1 MRSGFRSAP
10 LPVMLV
16 FTFLLGTLAGVSA
29 GIQHATARDLLR
41 ADGAQRI
48 VVSPL
53 DSKGTVGQLNTEK
66 LEMVRS
72 VPGVEWAVG
81 DYVSSIRSPEGS
93 PLPRFSL
100 ATHSWGSYVPPPITS
115 GSVADGLGLGQVVV
129 PSRSQGVDF
138 TRHLGRTLRFAYS
151 SEAEDTS
158 PPSPDEAS
166 SEDGAEQAADIPRKP
181 PLVSETIELEIVA
194 TYDARWHA
202 DGPETAYLS
211 PVTAAKLASAAD
223 GKTAS
228 LLRLTNGADR
238 IGVMVE
244 DSHDPEVVAE
254 RLREIGLGAFPL
266 PLRERK
272 MIATVDTWRYVAL
285 GGLLVGA
292 ALFGVFAARRNRAE
306 EPLPRVAGV
315 AAVSG
320 LAVAVPATV
329 LGMLGALA
337 LRAPME
343 AFLGLRIDW
352 WMLVPSPVW
361 ILLGMLLPALVAA
374 AGASVSRAGRRQRS
388 A

>member
-1 MRSGFRSAP
+1 
-10 LPVMLV
+10 MLV

-41 ADGAQRI
+41 ADGAQRL

-53 DSKGTVGQLNTEK
+53 DSKGTIGQLNAEK
-66 LEMVRS
+66 LEMIRS
-72 VPGVEWAVG
+72 IPGVEWAVG
-81 DYVSSIRSPEGS
+81 DYVSSIRSPEDS

-115 GSVADGLGLGQVVV
+115 GSVVDGLKPGQVVV
-129 PSRSQGVDF
+129 PSHSQGVDF
-138 TRHLGRTLRFAYS
+138 TRHLGRTVLFAYS
-151 SEAEDTS
+151 SEAEDT
-158 PPSPDEAS
+158 PPPS
-166 SEDGAEQAADIPRKP
+166 SEDGAEQAADLQRKP

-228 LLRLTNGADR
+228 LLRITNGADR
-238 IGVMVE
+238 VGVMVE

-254 RLREIGLGAFPL
+254 RLRETGLGTFPL

-272 MIATVDTWRYVAL
+272 MIATVDTWRYIAL

-292 ALFGVFAARRNRAE
+292 ALFGVFTFRRNRAE

-320 LAVAVPATV
+320 LAAAVPATV

-352 WMLVPSPVW
+352 WMLVPSPAW

-374 AGASVSRAGRRQRS
+374 AGASVPRAGRRQLS